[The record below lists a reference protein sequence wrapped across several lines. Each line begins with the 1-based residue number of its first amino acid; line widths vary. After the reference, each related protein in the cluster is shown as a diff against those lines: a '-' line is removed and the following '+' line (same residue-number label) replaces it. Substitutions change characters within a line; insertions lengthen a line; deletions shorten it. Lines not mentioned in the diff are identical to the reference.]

1 MTVRNER
8 SSLFKALSGLGWP
21 LVIGAAACSVF
32 YVLIF
37 QGPLNTEAMNRYFAS
52 HPVSLFAT
60 GMFFVGLAA
69 LLIKFADVCRQYL
82 VFSRV
87 NVDLS
92 AEGESSIDACPRL
105 LDNLDELPKYIRQT
119 YLAQRF
125 CNAVDFVDRKQSGE
139 GLDEELKYLS
149 DVDAARQQESFSLVR
164 IIIWATPMLGFLG
177 TVIGITKAL
186 GELGAQSELLATD
199 PNAAMQSLL
208 SGLYVAFDTTA
219 LALCLSIVLMFIQF
233 LVDRIETQLLINVD
247 DRVHDE
253 LVGCF
258 DIGNGSEPQSASLQA
273 MANAVV
279 TTTEKIVR
287 SQSEHW
293 HSTIDHANDKWNQ
306 MLKLSGE
313 TISNSLTQS
322 LDASVQNLSQSL
334 AKAHADT
341 DEKMGLRWEQWQT
354 ALSANARLL
363 YSQQQ
368 ELVRQS
374 EIMSKV
380 LDATDTVTSLEQTL
394 NDNLQALAGAKNF
407 EDTVMSLAATI
418 HLLNSRL
425 AAPTDLVRR
434 VELQSSNVRP
444 SDAGQTLEQHVEQA
458 NPKQANLKQAKPKQA
473 KPKQAN
479 PEQDR
484 AA

>member
-1 MTVRNER
+1 M
-8 SSLFKALSGLGWP
+8 
-21 LVIGAAACSVF
+21 IGAAVCSVF

-37 QGPLNTEAMNRYFAS
+37 QGPLHTEAMHRYFAS
-52 HPVSLFAT
+52 HPVSFFAT

-69 LLIKFADVCRQYL
+69 LILKAIDVAGQFV

-87 NVDLS
+87 QVDL
-92 AEGESSIDACPRL
+92 ATEDTTPIDACPNL
-105 LDNLDELPKYIRQT
+105 LDKLEELPKFVRQS

-125 CNAVDFVDRKQSGE
+125 CNALDFVDRKRSGE
-139 GLDEELKYLS
+139 GLDDELKYLS

-177 TVIGITKAL
+177 TVIGITTAR
-186 GELGAQSELLATD
+186 GELGAQSDLLATD

-219 LALCLSIVLMFIQF
+219 LALCLSIVLMFVQF

-258 DIGNGSEPQSASLQA
+258 DSDGHEEPQTVAMQT

-279 TTTEKIVR
+279 KTTEKLVR
-287 SQSEHW
+287 SQTDHW
-293 HSTIDHANDKWNQ
+293 QSTINHANDKWNQ

-313 TISNSLTQS
+313 TVRSSLTES
-322 LDASVQNLSQSL
+322 LDASVQNLSKSL
-334 AKAHADT
+334 AKAQLET

-363 YSQQQ
+363 HSQQQ
-368 ELVRQS
+368 ELVRQG
-374 EIMSKV
+374 EVMSKV
-380 LDATDTVTSLEQTL
+380 LDATGTVTSLEQKL
-394 NDNLQALAGAKNF
+394 NDNLRALAGSKNF
-407 EDTVMSLAATI
+407 EDTVMSLSAAI
-418 HLLNSRL
+418 HLLNTRL
-425 AAPTDLVRR
+425 APASDGPLR
-434 VELQSSNVRP
+434 VDLQSSTAAHAAGHPTPPTTPSTDAVSNAASTGLPSARP
-444 SDAGQTLEQHVEQA
+444 QQE
-458 NPKQANLKQAKPKQA
+458 
-473 KPKQAN
+473 
-479 PEQDR
+479 R

>member
-1 MTVRNER
+1 LAVTVRNER
-8 SSLFKALSGLGWP
+8 SSLFQAISGLGWP
-21 LVIGAAACSVF
+21 VVIGAAACSVF

-37 QGPLNTEAMNRYFAS
+37 QGPLNTVAMNRYFAS
-52 HPVSLFAT
+52 HPVSMFAT
-60 GMFFVGLAA
+60 GMFFIGLAA
-69 LLIKFADVCRQYL
+69 LLIKFVNVCVQYT

-87 NVDLS
+87 TVNVSGD
-92 AEGESSIDACPRL
+92 EESSIDACPRL
-105 LDNLDELPKYIRQT
+105 LDYLEALPKYIRQT

-139 GLDEELKYLS
+139 GLDDELKYLS
-149 DVDAARQQESFSLVR
+149 DVTAARQQESYSLIR

-208 SGLYVAFDTTA
+208 SGLYIAFDTTA

-247 DRVHDE
+247 DCVHDE

-258 DIGNGSEPQSASLQA
+258 EIGIGSDPQATAMQS

-279 TTTEKIVR
+279 KTTEKLIG
-287 SQSEHW
+287 SQTAHW
-293 HSTIDHANDKWNQ
+293 HSTIQHANDKWNQ

-313 TISNSLTQS
+313 TVSTSLTKS
-322 LDASVQNLSQSL
+322 LDASVENFSQSL
-334 AKAHADT
+334 AKAHAET

-354 ALSANARLL
+354 ALSDNARLL

-380 LDATDTVTSLEQTL
+380 LDATGTVTSLEQKL
-394 NDNLQALAGAKNF
+394 NDNLQALAGSKNF

-425 AAPTDLVRR
+425 APSIDSLRR
-434 VELQSSNVRP
+434 VDLGGP
-444 SDAGQTLEQHVEQA
+444 SDTGQAHSQYVEPSDVGQT
-458 NPKQANLKQAKPKQA
+458 NLD
-473 KPKQAN
+473 
-479 PEQDR
+479 QDR

>member
-1 MTVRNER
+1 
-8 SSLFKALSGLGWP
+8 
-21 LVIGAAACSVF
+21 
-32 YVLIF
+32 
-37 QGPLNTEAMNRYFAS
+37 
-52 HPVSLFAT
+52 
-60 GMFFVGLAA
+60 
-69 LLIKFADVCRQYL
+69 
-82 VFSRV
+82 
-87 NVDLS
+87 
-92 AEGESSIDACPRL
+92 
-105 LDNLDELPKYIRQT
+105 
-119 YLAQRF
+119 
-125 CNAVDFVDRKQSGE
+125 
-139 GLDEELKYLS
+139 
-149 DVDAARQQESFSLVR
+149 
-164 IIIWATPMLGFLG
+164 MLGFLG

-380 LDATDTVTSLEQTL
+380 LDATDTVTSLEQKL

-425 AAPTDLVRR
+425 AVPTDSVHR

-444 SDAGQTLEQHVEQA
+444 SDDAGQTLEQHVEQA
-458 NPKQANLKQAKPKQA
+458 NPN
-473 KPKQAN
+473 QAN
-479 PEQDR
+479 PNQANPNQDR

>member
-1 MTVRNER
+1 MAVRNER

-21 LVIGAAACSVF
+21 LMIGSAVCSLF
-32 YVLIF
+32 YVLIY
-37 QGPLNTEAMNRYFAS
+37 QGPLNTVAMHRYFAS
-52 HPVSLFAT
+52 HPVSFFAT
-60 GMFFVGLAA
+60 AMFFVGMAA
-69 LLIKFADVCRQYL
+69 LLIKAADVCGQYL

-87 NVDLS
+87 NVDVS
-92 AEGESSIDACPRL
+92 AHEEAPIDGAPHL
-105 LDNLDELPKYIRQT
+105 LDTLEALPKYVRQT

-125 CNAVDFVDRKQSGE
+125 CNALDFVDRKQSGE
-139 GLDEELKYLS
+139 GLDDELKYLS
-149 DVDAARQQESFSLVR
+149 DVDVARQQESFSLVR

-177 TVIGITKAL
+177 TVIGITQAL
-186 GELGAQSELLATD
+186 GELGAQSALLATD

-219 LALCLSIVLMFIQF
+219 LALSLSIVLMFIQF

-258 DIGNGSEPQSASLQA
+258 DAVASADEPQVAALQT
-273 MANAVV
+273 MANAVIK
-279 TTTEKIVR
+279 TTEKLV
-287 SQSEHW
+287 QAQTQQW
-293 HSTIDHANDKWNQ
+293 HSTINHANDKWNQ

-313 TISNSLTQS
+313 TVRSSLTES
-322 LDASVQNLSQSL
+322 LDASVANLSQCL

-341 DEKMGLRWEQWQT
+341 DEKMGIRWEQWQT

-363 YSQQQ
+363 HSQQQ
-368 ELVRQS
+368 ELVRQG

-380 LDATDTVTSLEQTL
+380 LDATGTVTSLEQKL

-407 EDTVMSLAATI
+407 EDTVLSLAATI

-425 AAPTDLVRR
+425 APADESGHRIDLRSSAARPT
-434 VELQSSNVRP
+434 P
-444 SDAGQTLEQHVEQA
+444 GPQTNNEQA
-458 NPKQANLKQAKPKQA
+458 NTQQ
-473 KPKQAN
+473 
-479 PEQDR
+479 ER